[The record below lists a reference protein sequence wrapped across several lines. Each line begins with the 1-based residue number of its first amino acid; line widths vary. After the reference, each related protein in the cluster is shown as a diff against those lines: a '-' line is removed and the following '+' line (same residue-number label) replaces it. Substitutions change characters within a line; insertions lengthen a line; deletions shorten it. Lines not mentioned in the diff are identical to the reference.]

1 MPRPFACPARARPAV
16 YVPLAVRFARPVGPR
31 LASVARFSV
40 PPSINRGLARGYA
53 TEKEAGGGGPGG
65 TPGGGAGGEPGGDGA
80 GAPGAEGAAGS
91 GGIDEEPRATQTTRG
106 LEEDA
111 DEAADRELEN
121 ETGFD
126 PDPLYAFVAP
136 PVLTLFTAMR
146 RATRSRPWRRTIFFT
161 LTLRPTTTFP
171 ARIQVRPRLAKPT
184 HRLQASTA
192 NRSFSQTRRAP

>member
-16 YVPLAVRFARPVGPR
+16 YVPLAVRVARPVGPR

-65 TPGGGAGGEPGGDGA
+65 APGGGAGGEPGGDGA

-136 PVLTLFTAMR
+136 PVLTLFYSNETSDAQQAMEEDDILYADATANDDLSR
-146 RATRSRPWRRTIFFT
+146 QNTGATATR
-161 LTLRPTTTFP
+161 
-171 ARIQVRPRLAKPT
+171 
-184 HRLQASTA
+184 
-192 NRSFSQTRRAP
+192 